1 MAKDSSINKVLVI
14 GSGPIIIG
22 QAAEF
27 DYAGTQACK
36 SLREEGVKVVL
47 VNSNPAT
54 IMTDEEIADVVYIEP
69 LNRKALEK
77 IIELEKPDGILPT
90 LGGQTGLNLAYELYE
105 NGILQKHQVK
115 LLGTSIEA
123 IKRAEDRELFKQT
136 MEKLG
141 QPIPPSAIV
150 KNLQEAK
157 DFAEKVGYPLIIR
170 PAYTLGGTGGG
181 IANNQKEYVEIVTKG
196 LRLSMVNQVLVEK
209 SVANWKEI
217 EYEVMRDKNDN
228 CITICNMENI
238 DPVGIHTGDSIVVA
252 PSQTLR
258 NEEYQM
264 LRSASIDIIRELK
277 IEGGC
282 NIQFAL
288 NPHSM
293 EYIVIEVNPR
303 VSRSSA
309 LASKATGYAIAKV
322 AAKIAIGLTL
332 DEIKNPVTG
341 KTTACFEPS
350 LDYVVVK
357 VPQWPFDKF
366 HDADRK
372 LGTQM
377 KATGEVMAI
386 DRNFEGA
393 LLKAIRSLEGSYK
406 EAFYQGIDELL
417 TPDFIRKDF
426 TEKLKVPNDERLFT
440 IFHAFRSGYRVEE
453 IYSLTKI
460 DSWFLSKIK
469 NIVDMERK
477 LKQWGFHELLIM
489 KAKKMGMSD
498 SHIAKVLGSTEET
511 IRQYRYERHLTP
523 VFKLVDTCAGEFQSS
538 TPYYYSTYEDECEV
552 NVTSKKKVMILG
564 SGPIRIGQGIEFDYC
579 CVHGAWE
586 LKKMGLE
593 TIIVN
598 NNPETVS
605 TDFDTSDKLYFE
617 PLTAEDVCHI
627 AEREGIEGVVVQFG
641 GQTAINLVEP
651 LNRHGIKILG
661 TSPESIDIAE
671 DREKFSNML
680 QQLNIPQTIGDTAM
694 GLEEALD
701 ISKKL
706 GFPLIIRPSYV
717 IGGQSMKIVRSEEE
731 LMGYVTSIEAS
742 IKGQPL
748 FIDRY
753 IEGKEVE
760 IDGVSDGE
768 DVFIPAIMEH
778 IEKAGIHSGD
788 SMSVYP
794 AQNLSDKVVKDIIN
808 YTTIIA
814 KALKV
819 KGLINIQ
826 YVVKDEKVMVI
837 EANPR
842 ASRTVPIVS
851 KVTKVPMVSLATE
864 IMMGNTL
871 KALGY
876 TTGVGEK
883 PSYTIVK
890 APVFCLEKL
899 ENVDT
904 SLGPEMKSTGEVM
917 GIGNSYE
924 EAVLKAFEATGLEIP
939 EKGGVL
945 LSIADRDKETS
956 LPLVKKLVK
965 LGFEIYGTEKTAEYY
980 EKQLIPVKK
989 KFKDQDEIITSFKAK
1004 EIIMLINTPTTGNDL
1019 EGCGFHLRRKSVEH
1033 NIPCFT
1039 SLDTVEQ
1046 FIHAIDY
1053 YKNYHYRVKKIS

>member
-1 MAKDSSINKVLVI
+1 MAKNSDIEKVLVI

-36 SLREEGVKVVL
+36 SLKEEGVKVVL

-54 IMTDEEIADVVYIEP
+54 IMTDEQIADVVYIEP
-69 LNRKALEK
+69 LNIKALEK
-77 IIELEKPDGILPT
+77 IIETEKPDGILPT
-90 LGGQTGLNLAYELYE
+90 LGGQTGLNLAFELYE
-105 NGILQKHQVK
+105 AGILQKYKVK

-123 IKRAEDRELFKQT
+123 IKRAEDRKLFKET

-141 QPIPPSAIV
+141 QPIPPSTIV
-150 KNLQEAK
+150 KDLQEAIS
-157 DFAEKVGYPLIIR
+157 FAEEVGYPLIIR

-181 IANNQKEYVEIVTKG
+181 IANDKEEYIEIVAKG
-196 LRLSMVNQVLVEK
+196 LRLSMVEQVLIEK

-228 CITICNMENI
+228 CITICNMENF

-258 NEEYQM
+258 DSEYQM

-288 NPHSM
+288 NPYSM

-309 LASKATGYAIAKV
+309 LASKATGYAIAKI
-322 AAKIAIGLTL
+322 AAKIAVGLTL

-357 VPQWPFDKF
+357 IPQWPFDKF
-366 HDADRK
+366 HTANRQ

-386 DRNFEGA
+386 DRSFEGA

-406 EAFYQGIDELL
+406 KIFYIGIDDLL

-426 TEKLKVPNDERLFT
+426 TQQLKVPNDERLFT
-440 IFHAFRSGYRVEE
+440 IFHALRSGYTVEE
-453 IYSLTKI
+453 IYNLTKI
-460 DSWFLSKIK
+460 DYWFLSKIK

-477 LKQWGFHELLIM
+477 LKQRGFHGPTLI
-489 KAKKMGMSD
+489 KAKQMGMSD
-498 SHIAKVLGSTEET
+498 SHIAKILGSTEET
-511 IRQYRYERHLTP
+511 ICQYRHEKQLMP
-523 VFKLVDTCAGEFQSS
+523 VYKLVDTCAGEFQSS
-538 TPYYYSTYEDECEV
+538 TPYYYSTYEEECEV
-552 NVTSKKKVMILG
+552 EVTPKKKVMILG

-579 CVHGAWE
+579 CVHGAWG
-586 LKKMGLE
+586 LKEMGLE
-593 TIIVN
+593 SIIIN

-617 PLTAEDVCHI
+617 PLTAEDVYHI
-627 AEREGIEGVVVQFG
+627 AQKEGIEGVVVQFG

-651 LNRHGIKILG
+651 LYKRGVKILG
-661 TSPESIDIAE
+661 TTPEAIDIAE
-671 DREKFSNML
+671 DREKFSKLL
-680 QQLNIPQTIGDTAM
+680 QQLNIPQTKGYTAKS
-694 GLEEALD
+694 LEEAVE
-701 ISKKL
+701 ISQKL
-706 GFPLIIRPSYV
+706 NFPLIVRPSYV
-717 IGGQSMKIVRSEEE
+717 IGGQSMRIVRNEEE
-731 LMGYVTSIEAS
+731 LKTYVTTIEEFA
-742 IKGQPL
+742 KGQAL
-748 FIDRY
+748 FIDKY
-753 IEGKEVE
+753 VEGKEVE
-760 IDGVSDGE
+760 IDGISDGE

-778 IEKAGIHSGD
+778 IEKAGVHSGD

-794 AQNLSDKVVKDIIN
+794 AQNLSDKVLKDIVN
-808 YTTIIA
+808 YTTAIA

-826 YVVKDEKVMVI
+826 YVVKNEEVMVL

-851 KVTKVPMVSLATE
+851 KVTKVPMVALATE
-864 IMMGNTL
+864 IIMGKTL
-871 KALGY
+871 KEQGY
-876 TTGVGEK
+876 GTGVGK
-883 PSYTIVK
+883 NPAYIVVK

-899 ENVDT
+899 GDVDT

-917 GIGNSYE
+917 GVGVSYE
-924 EAVLKAFEATGLEIP
+924 EAMLKAFEATGLKIP
-939 EKGGVL
+939 MEGGVL
-945 LSIADRDKETS
+945 LSIADRDKTVS
-956 LPLVKKLVK
+956 LPLVEKLVK
-965 LGFEIYGTEKTAEYY
+965 MGFEIYATGKTAQYY
-980 EKQLIPVKK
+980 WDQQIPVKK
-989 KFKDQDEIITSFKAK
+989 VFESHEEIVQSFRKK
-1004 EIIMLINTPTTGNDL
+1004 EIVMFINTPTTGNNM
-1019 EGCGFHLRRKSVEH
+1019 GGYGFQLRRKSVEH

-1039 SLDTVEQ
+1039 SLDTVYE
-1046 FIHAIDY
+1046 FIETIEY
-1053 YKNYHYRVKKIS
+1053 YKDYQYNVKKIS

>member
-1 MAKDSSINKVLVI
+1 MAKCSTIEKVLVI

-54 IMTDEEIADVVYIEP
+54 IMTDQQIADAVYIEP
-69 LNRKALEK
+69 LNIKALEK
-77 IIELEKPDGILPT
+77 IIEKERPDGVLPT
-90 LGGQTGLNLAYELYE
+90 LGGQTGLNLAVELYE
-105 NGILQKHQVK
+105 AGILQKYGVQ
-115 LLGTSIEA
+115 LLGTSIET
-123 IKRAEDRELFKQT
+123 IKRAEDRKLFKET
-136 MEKLG
+136 MEKLN
-141 QPIPPSAIV
+141 QPIPSSIIA
-150 KNLQEAK
+150 KTLQEAL
-157 DFAEKVGYPLIIR
+157 DFAEEVGYPLIIR

-181 IANNQKEYVEIVTKG
+181 IASDKEAFIEIVDKG
-196 LRLSMVNQVLVEK
+196 LRLSMVGQVLIER

-228 CITICNMENI
+228 CITICNMENF
-238 DPVGIHTGDSIVVA
+238 DPVGVHTGDSIVVA

-258 NEEYQM
+258 NEEYQL

-288 NPHSM
+288 NPDST

-309 LASKATGYAIAKV
+309 LASKATGYAIAKI

-332 DEIKNPVTG
+332 DEIQNPVTG

-357 VPQWPFDKF
+357 IPQWPFDKF
-366 HDADRK
+366 HTANRQ

-386 DRNFEGA
+386 DRTFEAA

-406 EAFYQGIDELL
+406 KIFYGGIDELL
-417 TPDFIRKDF
+417 SPDFKRKDF
-426 TEKLKVPNDERLFT
+426 TQSLKIPNDERLFT
-440 IFHAFRSGYRVEE
+440 IFHALRNGYTVEKIHE
-453 IYSLTKI
+453 LTKI
-460 DSWFLSKIK
+460 DFWFLSKIK
-469 NIVDMERK
+469 NIVSMEISI
-477 LKQWGFHELLIM
+477 KQRGFHGPTIE
-489 KAKKMGMSD
+489 KAKKMGLSD
-498 SHIAKVLGSTEET
+498 SHIATVLGCKEEIVT
-511 IRQYRYERHLTP
+511 QYRDDKKITP
-523 VFKLVDTCAGEFQSS
+523 VYKLVDTCAGEFQSS
-538 TPYYYSTYEDECEV
+538 TPYYYSSYEEECEV
-552 NVTSKKKVMILG
+552 EVSNKTKVMILG

-579 CVHGAWE
+579 CVHGAWG

-617 PLTAEDVCHI
+617 PLTAEDVYHI
-627 AEREGIEGVVVQFG
+627 AEKEGIEGVVVQFG

-651 LNRHGIKILG
+651 LLKKGLKILG
-661 TSPESIDIAE
+661 TSPKAIDIAE
-671 DREKFSNML
+671 DRDKFSKL
-680 QQLNIPQTIGDTAM
+680 LEKLNIPQAKGYTAENV
-694 GLEEALD
+694 EEAVD
-701 ISKKL
+701 ISEKL
-706 GFPLIIRPSYV
+706 GFPLMVRPSYV
-717 IGGQSMKIVRSEEE
+717 IGGQSMKIIREKKELVKYVTTLEE
-731 LMGYVTSIEAS
+731 LLKGHSI
-742 IKGQPL
+742 
-748 FIDRY
+748 FIDQY

-760 IDGVSDGE
+760 IDGISDGE

-778 IEKAGIHSGD
+778 IEKAGVHSGD

-794 AQNLSDKVVKDIIN
+794 AQSLSDKVVKDILH
-808 YTTIIA
+808 YTTAIA
-814 KALKV
+814 QALQV

-826 YVVKDEKVMVI
+826 YVVKDEKVLVL

-851 KVTKVPMVSLATE
+851 KVTKVPMIALATE
-864 IMMGNTL
+864 IMMGKSL
-871 KALGY
+871 KQLGY
-876 TTGVGEK
+876 STGIGED
-883 PSYTIVK
+883 PPYIVVK

-899 ENVDT
+899 GDVDT

-917 GIGNSYE
+917 GVGNDYQ
-924 EAVLKAFEATGLEIP
+924 EATLKAFEATGLQIP
-939 EKGGVL
+939 EEGGVL
-945 LSIADRDKETS
+945 LSIAERDKLIS
-956 LPLVKKLVK
+956 LPLVKSLIKM
-965 LGFEIYGTEKTAEYY
+965 GFKVYATEKTAAYY
-980 EKQLIPVKK
+980 KDHHIAVEKVLKSHE
-989 KFKDQDEIITSFKAK
+989 EIIQSFRNK
-1004 EIIMLINTPTTGNDL
+1004 EIVTFINTPTSGNNV
-1019 EGCGFHLRRKSVEH
+1019 GGYGFQLRRKAVEN

-1039 SLDTVEQ
+1039 SLDTVQQ
-1046 FIHAIDY
+1046 FITAIAY
-1053 YKNYHYRVKKIS
+1053 YKNYQYHVKKIS